1 MTWEQMQETMAFL
14 LESTKSHDAQIE
26 KLIDSMK
33 EWQEDRR
40 QMHTTMLN
48 VFERME
54 KNQKDTFA
62 RMDRMEA
69 EARELSLAA
78 DARSQAADARMARLE
93 KLFEQSITRGK
104 NGQ

>member
-33 EWQEDRR
+33 EWREDRQ
-40 QMHTTMLN
+40 QMNTTMLN
-48 VFERME
+48 LIEQ
-54 KNQKDTFA
+54 QKATFA

-69 EARELSLAA
+69 AAEARSKE
-78 DARSQAADARMARLE
+78 ADARMARLE